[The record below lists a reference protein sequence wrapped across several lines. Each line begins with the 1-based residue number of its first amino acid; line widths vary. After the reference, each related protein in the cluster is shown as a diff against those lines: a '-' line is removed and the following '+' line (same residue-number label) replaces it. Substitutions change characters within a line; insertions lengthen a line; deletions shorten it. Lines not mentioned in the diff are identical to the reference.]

1 MIQISLYLLSLSLM
15 QGLHYN
21 MQAAANVQLID
32 HGYENILIAI
42 HAQVSE
48 DPQIIIN
55 LKNMVTEASHHLFK
69 ATKRRFFYREVKI
82 LIPSSW
88 TAYSLQK
95 PSYEA
100 HQMATIIVSNP
111 NGYYGNDPYTLHYK
125 GCENKGQYM
134 HFTPDFLRD
143 DSLLL
148 IYGPREKVFV
158 HEWAHF
164 QWGVFDEYS
173 YEEPFYVSAAG
184 KMKATRCPSDLAG
197 MYICKKKSCS
207 DGDCIIDFQTGNLEA
222 GCMFLVNSTQTAK
235 SSIMYMQALSSVA
248 EFCYEHDHEKEAPNM
263 QNKMCSY
270 RSTWDVISSSYDY
283 KSTLPMSGTELP
295 SPPSFSLMQI
305 RERVVCLVLDVSE
318 NMAKSARLDQMR
330 RAAAIFIQQIV
341 QEGSYVGIV
350 TFNETAEVKSQL
362 LHIVSDDIRG
372 NLTSNLPVTSGG
384 GVSICSGISSGLQVI
399 KGFDGG
405 TEGSEMILA
414 VSGND
419 RNIDRCLSEVSLTSS
434 VIHTIAIG
442 LSADPELERFAEIT
456 GGLTFYASDE
466 KDSNN
471 LIRAFMEIS
480 PKNGN
485 IGEPFVVIKSI
496 QKLITAG
503 SLLSGSV
510 FIDSGVGNDTTFIIT
525 WQAPEPPDVV
535 IENSIGYRYT
545 YLQHENTSQVSYLK
559 ISGTAQSGKWIYRIK
574 NTLNDSQTLGVL
586 VTSRPSSEIIPIVRV
601 SAGKINNTITLPHPV
616 ILYAEVKHGF
626 TAVLGANVTAVIES
640 ETGESFTL
648 TLRDDGA
655 GADVTKGDGVYSIY
669 LFRFSNSG
677 RHTLK
682 MYAEWTNISS
692 LNTPQNSPA
701 LYVPGYIEN
710 GTINMN
716 PPRPVYKGQSTM
728 DMFSRVLF
736 LGSFKVMNVSRN
748 SLNEDSFPPCKIT
761 DLEAKMENEHIVLL
775 WTAPG
780 DDYDQGAASNYDIRI
795 SNTPFILRQHFSTA
809 TVINAS
815 YIKPKNAG
823 SRETFTFRLGNMTAD
838 QGLITYIAIC
848 STDKTGHRAAVSN
861 LVHVVRPMIP
871 EEDTSHA
878 YSTTFA
884 QSSTTTVMV
893 ATAIAISLCLA
904 IGAGV
909 YSWRKCS
916 FHEQMNQT
924 IDSES
929 LTKHKDTEETQ
940 NSNKCLSEEFC
951 LQVMSNDNGNLLEER
966 IAVLEEIK
974 IP

>member
-710 GTINMN
+710 
-716 PPRPVYKGQSTM
+716 
-728 DMFSRVLF
+728 
-736 LGSFKVMNVSRN
+736 
-748 SLNEDSFPPCKIT
+748 
-761 DLEAKMENEHIVLL
+761 
-775 WTAPG
+775 
-780 DDYDQGAASNYDIRI
+780 ASNYDIRI